1 MKSNYVNKL
10 PLEKYRIKKN
20 GFFVKG
26 RIKYAQSANLAE
38 MGKKAAVINGDGTGP
53 ELVDAVMKVLEACNT
68 QIELIRCEA
77 GSEQWKKNGGA
88 TYIPD
93 ATSKIMDESDACYKG
108 PTTTIPSPDA
118 PRSVAVSTR
127 QKFELYAN
135 VRPIKTYDRLSPNTK
150 LDFVCFREATE
161 GLYAGIE
168 FDTSEDSAIAIRKIT
183 RKGCKRIVDSAFEWA
198 KKYGLKKVT
207 AITKRNI
214 LKRTDGIFWS
224 EVERGAQEN
233 PGIEIEEY
241 YIDNMTQQLVKNP
254 ERFNNSVLLS
264 TNLFMDIISEC
275 ASGSIGS
282 IGNVY
287 SANIGDNYAMFEP
300 AHGSAPKYK
309 GMDKVNPTAAIL
321 SGAWMAEYLDEP
333 RIKDAIFKATD
344 EVINEGKFVTYDIGG
359 NAKTSEMTDAI
370 AKRSAELLKK

>member
-1 MKSNYVNKL
+1 M
-10 PLEKYRIKKN
+10 
-20 GFFVKG
+20 
-26 RIKYAQSANLAE
+26 AE
-38 MGKKAAVINGDGTGP
+38 LGKKAAVINGDGVGP
-53 ELVDAVMKVLEACNT
+53 ELVDAMIHVLKECNI
-68 QIELIRCEA
+68 QGELIRCEA
-77 GSEQWKKNGGA
+77 GSEQWEKNGGD

-93 ATSKIMDESDACYKG
+93 ETADIMDESDACYKG

-135 VRPIKTYDRLSPNTK
+135 VRPIKTYERLSPDKK

-168 FDTSEDSAIAIRKIT
+168 FDTSEDSAIAIRKTT
-183 RKGCKRIVDSAFEWA
+183 RKGCRRIVDASFDWA
-198 KKYGLKKVT
+198 KKHNLKKIT

-214 LKRTDGIFWS
+214 LKRTDGIFWA
-224 EVERGAQEN
+224 EMQRAAGEN

-254 ERFNNSVLLS
+254 ERFNDSVLVS

-275 ASGSIGS
+275 ASGNTGS

-287 SANIGDNYAMFEP
+287 SANIGEKYAMFEP

-309 GMDKVNPTAAIL
+309 GMDKVNPTAAVL
-321 SGAWMAEYLDEP
+321 SGAWMAEYLGEP
-333 RIKDAIFKATD
+333 EIKKAIFKAT
-344 EVINEGKFVTYDIGG
+344 EQVINEGTYITYDIGG
-359 NAKTSEMTDAI
+359 ASKTSEMANAI
-370 AKRSAELLKK
+370 AKGAAILLKR